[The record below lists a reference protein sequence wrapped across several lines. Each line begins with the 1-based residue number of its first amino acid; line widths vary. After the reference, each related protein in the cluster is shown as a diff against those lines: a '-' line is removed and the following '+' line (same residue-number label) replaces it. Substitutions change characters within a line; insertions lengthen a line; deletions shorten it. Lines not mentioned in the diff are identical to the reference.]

1 MSKLINKKTII
12 LIIFLVSVYILYTF
26 LRPNPNEKVYL
37 EDYNY
42 INAEKTDIIGT
53 VTLNGQISANNPIGI
68 FVDKKLKVKEVTVKN
83 GDFVEKDDILITFDD
98 DEKNK
103 IERNIEKENINLN
116 KISRNLKTLRELY
129 AIGGVSLEELR
140 TLEGDYRIIQLNL
153 EELKETLSKTA
164 KEIKSPV
171 AGVISNLKAQK
182 NYLVDTDSS
191 LMEIIDSDDLK
202 IIVEIPEYNST
213 MIKLGDEVQIKLES
227 TEDEKMY
234 SGTISKISK
243 LSMISSLTSENV
255 LEAEIK
261 ANENIPNLIPGFKIK
276 AIVNLKDKLEN
287 IVVPKISL
295 VYEADKYFVFVL
307 KNENEVVKK
316 EIEVKNV
323 AGENVVVLS
332 GLNTD
337 EKIIKTPDNR
347 LKDGLKLLKGEKS
360 DKSREN

>member
-1 MSKLINKKTII
+1 MSKLTSKKII
-12 LIIFLVSVYILYTF
+12 IGIVFLVLAYILYSF
-26 LRPNPNEKVYL
+26 LKPNPSEKIYL

-42 INAEKTDIIGT
+42 INPEKTNIIGT

-83 GDFVEKDDILITFDD
+83 GDFVEKDQILISFDD
-98 DEKNK
+98 EEKNK

-116 KISRNLKTLRELY
+116 KISRNLKMLKELY
-129 AIGGVSLEELR
+129 AIGGVSLEELK

-182 NYLVDTDSS
+182 NYLVDTDSP
-191 LMEIIDSDDLK
+191 LMEVIDSNDLK
-202 IIVEIPEYNST
+202 ILVEIPEYNST
-213 MIKLGDEVQIKLES
+213 MINLGDEVQIKLES
-227 TEDEKMY
+227 TEDEKIY
-234 SGTISKISK
+234 SGVISKISK
-243 LSMISSLTSENV
+243 LSTISNLTSENV

-261 ANENIPNLIPGFKIK
+261 ASENIPNLIPGFRIK
-276 AIVNLKDKLEN
+276 ATVNLKDKLEN
-287 IVVPKISL
+287 IVIPKISL

-307 KNENEVVKK
+307 QNENEVVKR

-323 AGENVVVLS
+323 AGENLVVLS
-332 GLNTD
+332 GLNVN

-347 LKDGLKLLKGEKS
+347 LKDGLKLLKGENS
-360 DKSREN
+360 DKSRKN